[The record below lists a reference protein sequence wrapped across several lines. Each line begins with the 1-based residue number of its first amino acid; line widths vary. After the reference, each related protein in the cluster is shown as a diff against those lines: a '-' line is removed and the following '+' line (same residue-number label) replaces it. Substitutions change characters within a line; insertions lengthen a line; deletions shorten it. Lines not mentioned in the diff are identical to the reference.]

1 MGNHLPHE
9 VRTCETTGL
18 SVCLNAQRFIKLH
31 AVMAV
36 VFLLVGLRS
45 AVSVDELRKLRAEF
59 RSPSA

>member
-1 MGNHLPHE
+1 
-9 VRTCETTGL
+9 
-18 SVCLNAQRFIKLH
+18 
-31 AVMAV
+31 